1 MEDFPTPAW
10 LESSYGAP
18 PIVTLLLP
26 WMTITAAL
34 ALFTSDPEAGFLKG
48 FGPIE
53 TLLPGVTATVIPPAS
68 VKHPPA
74 AHRLFVTLMTFPAPK
89 NAARAP
95 ATLRTEP
102 LVKRISGPLRVLR
115 RLPLLSENRSPDAWS
130 RGLLRLR
137 MAPLVDV
144 SLLALRAT
152 SGATVVILTFFE
164 KRTAS
169 FAKVR
174 LLPAEALKMGAVA
187 WNSIVSKVAPA

>member
-1 MEDFPTPAW
+1 
-10 LESSYGAP
+10 
-18 PIVTLLLP
+18 
-26 WMTITAAL
+26 
-34 ALFTSDPEAGFLKG
+34 
-48 FGPIE
+48 
-53 TLLPGVTATVIPPAS
+53 
-68 VKHPPA
+68 
-74 AHRLFVTLMTFPAPK
+74 
-89 NAARAP
+89 
-95 ATLRTEP
+95 
-102 LVKRISGPLRVLR
+102 
-115 RLPLLSENRSPDAWS
+115 
-130 RGLLRLR
+130 